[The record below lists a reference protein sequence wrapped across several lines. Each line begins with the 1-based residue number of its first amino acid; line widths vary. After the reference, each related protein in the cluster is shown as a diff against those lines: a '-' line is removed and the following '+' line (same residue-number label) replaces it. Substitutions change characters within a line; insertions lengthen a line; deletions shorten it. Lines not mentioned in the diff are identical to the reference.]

1 MKLTFPLLILAGL
14 SAAAFSYWPNN
25 KPLPEQASAVTDM
38 SDTTFNKP
46 VAKVATPPTSKPIIG
61 TTIAQTTST
70 IPQEHQ
76 ALSEVVYR
84 DGALSLNIQERPLK
98 SVLAEISAKTGLA
111 INIMPGVG
119 DENIFISLAGV
130 FLEQALKSLLGQ
142 YDTFYLHGSTGK
154 IDGALRAV
162 WVYPKGQGAQAKPLP
177 PEQWASTAEFSMNLL
192 DSNPEIRGKAIEEL
206 IHRQGKAALTNVF
219 ATLKDNDAAVRYRTL
234 LKANNAGLEI
244 PADTLL
250 ALARQDTSVDVRA
263 TALRVLM
270 EQPNVDKK
278 LVMEIAQYNLND
290 PDISM
295 RHAAEDV
302 LAQLTPY
309 EEVPEAMV
317 Q

>member
-1 MKLTFPLLILAGL
+1 MKLTLPLLVLAA
-14 SAAAFSYWPNN
+14 STAAAFSYWPNS
-25 KPLPEQASAVTDM
+25 KPLPEQAADDTNLASSQSTTHAVKAEK
-38 SDTTFNKP
+38 TTPKP
-46 VAKVATPPTSKPIIG
+46 VISTTLPKATSP
-61 TTIAQTTST
+61 

-76 ALSEVVYR
+76 APAEVVYR
-84 DGALSLNIQERPLK
+84 DGALSLNIQEQPLK

-119 DENIFISLAGV
+119 DENIAISLAGV

-142 YDTFYLHGSTGK
+142 YDTFYLHGSAGK
-154 IDGALRAV
+154 VDGVLRAV
-162 WVYPKGQGAQAKPLP
+162 WVYPRGKGGQAKPLP
-177 PEQWASTAEFSMNLL
+177 PEQWASTSEFSMNLM
-192 DSNPEIRGKAIEEL
+192 DNDPEIRGKAIEEL
-206 IHRQGKAALTNVF
+206 IHRQGKAALNNVF
-219 ATLKDNDAAVRYRTL
+219 ATLKDSDGAVRFRTL

-250 ALARQDTSVDVRA
+250 SLARQDTSVDVRA
-263 TALRVLM
+263 TALRILL

-278 LVMEIAQYNLND
+278 LVAEIAQYNLND

-295 RHAAEDV
+295 RHVAEDV
-302 LAQLTPY
+302 LAQLTPH